1 MSNPVEVLGEVQERY
16 VYPVKGLAGA
26 LVPSEVPL
34 PIDEYG
40 VQGSRRWV
48 IIDDEG
54 QAISARDPRR
64 KEMLGIKTTP
74 VFGTDSFIINDEV
87 QIDPVEDGASH
98 ELEIFKDTMAGR
110 ESEIASR
117 WINKRLGT
125 DGLHVVHFVADVGR
139 TIHPEKEWK
148 GSAPRAFVDDSP

>member
-48 IIDDEG
+48 IIDDVPG
-54 QAISARDPRR
+54 LQRDTDNQA
-64 KEMLGIKTTP
+64 G
-74 VFGTDSFIINDEV
+74 
-87 QIDPVEDGASH
+87 
-98 ELEIFKDTMAGR
+98 
-110 ESEIASR
+110 
-117 WINKRLGT
+117 
-125 DGLHVVHFVADVGR
+125 
-139 TIHPEKEWK
+139 
-148 GSAPRAFVDDSP
+148 